1 MGFQV
6 ICQCQAT
13 HQWVAVVQCML
24 NGRHSGSLT
33 VKDRTEMKR
42 ALGKLII
49 VEVNLP
55 EKASDEK
62 CGLAGSNSSPR
73 QENTALGF
81 CCTGW

>member
-1 MGFQV
+1 M
-6 ICQCQAT
+6 
-13 HQWVAVVQCML
+13 
-24 NGRHSGSLT
+24 
-33 VKDRTEMKR
+33 KDRTEMKR

-81 CCTGW
+81 YCTGWYRLISAEITPLCCILGYEKQRRR